1 MEANSVFIPSFQT
14 NTLTMFQ
21 LLMVYYCPLSYCKH
35 CSTFRGISFSHLI
48 VSLFYEL
55 LTTLIILSNNY
66 FFYFI
71 GIIFFLYFG
80 DRLKEFLIW
89 MQLYCNFP
97 IFNSTFEVINSLIF
111 PIRKRAILTL
121 ALLSKFLLIFSHIIQ
136 LYIHN

>member
-21 LLMVYYCPLSYCKH
+21 LLMVYYCPLYYCKH

-111 PIRKRAILTL
+111 PYKETGNINIGLAIKVITY
-121 ALLSKFLLIFSHIIQ
+121 IFAYYSVV
-136 LYIHN
+136 YS